1 MSNLRWCGV
10 GPLKSHS
17 NILLDSDL
25 DKANLL
31 NSYFESVFT
40 TDNGVLPPFPS
51 RIPTSSAG
59 LSDITITPHS
69 VLLILNHL
77 KTNSAAG
84 PDGLPSIFYR
94 NTASSLAFPI
104 SVMFRSILD
113 LHIIPDEWKLSV
125 ITPIFKKRFAH

>member
-40 TDNGVLPPFPS
+40 TDNGVLPPFLHVSPPLLQGCRTLLS
-51 RIPTSSAG
+51 PLIPFFSSSIISK
-59 LSDITITPHS
+59 LIQ
-69 VLLILNHL
+69 LLAPMA
-77 KTNSAAG
+77 S
-84 PDGLPSIFYR
+84 PSIFYR